1 MYLSIYLAM
10 QFGKALKNWIADI
23 ARSDMNKPFDEQDL
37 IPEIKKAVIACD
49 GKLTPNYEYIT

>member
-1 MYLSIYLAM
+1 M

-23 ARSDMNKPFDEQDL
+23 ARSDMNKPFDEQEL